1 MIDDSLD
8 AQILSQEQWSIE
20 RLSRETDTAIERVQE
35 VFLAEYRRLAMHAH
49 IRSYLPLLT
58 CNSVRVILDAQ
69 NTECDR
75 VSKHG
80 DATQQQNALE

>member
-1 MIDDSLD
+1 MINDSPD

-20 RLSRETDTAIERVQE
+20 LLSRETDTAIGKVQE
-35 VFLAEYRRLAMHAH
+35 LFLAEYKRLALHAH

-69 NTECDR
+69 NAESDR
-75 VSKHG
+75 VSKHS
-80 DATQQQNALE
+80 DASSPTECS